1 MPTRSFSQQHIVIT
15 GGSAGIGL
23 EMARCFAAEGARLS
37 LLARD
42 TAKLDAACAQI
53 AEAGGAARG
62 FSCDVTDA
70 TAVQRAFDAA
80 CEHFG
85 SPQGI
90 IANSGYCQPGRFDA
104 MSPADLERQIGTNVL
119 GVCYTLR
126 EGLPRIEA
134 GGGGFAAVTS
144 SPGGSLG
151 IYGFGPY
158 GASKAALNNLF
169 HALRQEYAD
178 RPVTLHLLLPP
189 DTDTPGYAQ
198 EQQQYPAE
206 TRAILA
212 GGRLYPPDVV
222 ARKLVAGIRR
232 GRTTIAAGY
241 ESVAGCWAARLAPM
255 GWEWYC
261 RRTID
266 KCRRAREH
274 KGE

>member
-37 LLARD
+37 LFARD
-42 TAKLDAACAQI
+42 PAKLDSACQQLT
-53 AEAGGAARG
+53 EAGGEAAG
-62 FSCDVTDA
+62 FSCDVADA
-70 TAVQRAFDAA
+70 PAVCRAFDAA

-85 SPQGI
+85 SLQGI

-104 MSPADLERQIGTNVL
+104 MAPADLERQICTNVL

-126 EGLPRIEA
+126 EALPRIEA

-158 GASKAALNNLF
+158 GASKAAVNNLF

-178 RPVTLHLLLPP
+178 KPVSLHLLLPP
-189 DTDTPGYAQ
+189 DTDTPGYAE
-198 EQQQYPAE
+198 EQKLYPPE

-212 GGRLYPPDVV
+212 GGKLYPPDVV

-232 GRTTIAAGY
+232 SRTVVAVGY
-241 ESVAGCWAARLAPM
+241 ESTAVRWAVRLAPAV
-255 GWEWYC
+255 WEWYC
-261 RRTID
+261 RRSIRKSRT
-266 KCRRAREH
+266 ANGTE
-274 KGE
+274 GT